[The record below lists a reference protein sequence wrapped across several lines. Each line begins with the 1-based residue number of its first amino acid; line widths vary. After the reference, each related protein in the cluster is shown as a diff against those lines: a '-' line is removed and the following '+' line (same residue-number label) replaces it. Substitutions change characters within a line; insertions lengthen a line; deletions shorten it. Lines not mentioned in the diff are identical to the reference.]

1 MRKPRLKSVFPPMPV
16 DDGTIAIGGAD
27 YGLAA
32 RLEDDEQ
39 RHLWRLLGLLD
50 GSRSMDEVVAAMRGD
65 DPEVPGADIVAAI
78 EALTEAG
85 YVEDAD
91 APALADFTAPER
103 ERYRRNFEFFSF
115 FSRHPETGHDLQA
128 RLKRSRVTVLGVG
141 GLGSYVALELA
152 AAGVG
157 DLLLVDDDLV
167 EAHNL
172 NRQILYSQ
180 GDVGTS
186 KVAAAAARIALVNPL
201 VEVTAMDKR
210 VAGVDDARACFAGRD
225 LVICAADRPRVTIY
239 DWLNAASVAEGV
251 AWIRGANDGLT
262 VNTFMHV
269 PGKTACFECEQRRA
283 LALYPWYASQLRFAK
298 ETVGDRTV
306 NPCTAPVA
314 GLIGSVTA
322 LEAIK
327 FLSRAATP
335 VTYDH
340 KLTIDLQ
347 TLETRVT
354 QGARD
359 PQCPVCAEASQKTLP
374 ALIDGYVR
382 TGKVKLQARTLHFI
396 GNDSVRAARFA
407 AGAEQQGRLWDFVD
421 LFYKNQGP
429 ENSGYVTD
437 AFIEDLAT
445 QIPGLDYAK
454 MQADM
459 SAPLV
464 EQQLGEAQQQ
474 AAKFGVDSTPSFLI
488 QIGDADPKPL
498 GNQGSEFDEMSK
510 RIDAALKEAE
520 GS

>member
-16 DDGTIAIGGAD
+16 DDRTIAIGGAD

-50 GSRSMDEVVAAMRGD
+50 GSRSEEEIVAAVRSH
-65 DPEVPGADIVAAI
+65 DPDVPAVDVVAAI
-78 EALTEAG
+78 EALTDAG

-91 APALADFTAPER
+91 APGLAAFSAPER

-172 NRQILYSQ
+172 NRQILYTQ
-180 GDVGTS
+180 DDVGKS
-186 KVAAAAARIALVNPL
+186 KVGAAAARIASVNPL
-201 VEVTAMDKR
+201 IHVTAMDKR
-210 VAGVDDARACFAGRD
+210 VAGIDDARACFAGRD

-239 DWLNAASVAEGV
+239 DWLNAASVAEDV
-251 AWIRGANDGLT
+251 AWIRGANDGLS

-269 PGKTACFECEQRRA
+269 PGRTACFECEQRRS
-283 LALYPWYASQLRFAK
+283 LSLYPWYAAQLRFAK
-298 ETVGDRTV
+298 EMVGDRTV

-314 GLIGSVTA
+314 GLIGSITA

-327 FLSRAATP
+327 FLSKAATP
-335 VTYDH
+335 VTYNC

-347 TLETRVT
+347 TLDTRVT
-354 QGARD
+354 EGSRD
-359 PQCPVCAEASQKTLP
+359 PQCPVCAGVGEP
-374 ALIDGYVR
+374 VDV
-382 TGKVKLQARTLHFI
+382 
-396 GNDSVRAARFA
+396 AA
-407 AGAEQQGRLWDFVD
+407 
-421 LFYKNQGP
+421 
-429 ENSGYVTD
+429 
-437 AFIEDLAT
+437 
-445 QIPGLDYAK
+445 
-454 MQADM
+454 
-459 SAPLV
+459 
-464 EQQLGEAQQQ
+464 
-474 AAKFGVDSTPSFLI
+474 
-488 QIGDADPKPL
+488 
-498 GNQGSEFDEMSK
+498 
-510 RIDAALKEAE
+510 
-520 GS
+520 